1 MENIHEEVLVNKT
14 EPVPPPLLS
23 GPSTANVNRR
33 KCCSL
38 NKNRSTLSGRNC
50 SISQARES
58 WDRLFDEG
66 YRADV
71 EIHTDNDTIII
82 YAHASI
88 LGIAS
93 PVFKSMFKKS
103 KRTHHISINGV
114 PSEAVRIF
122 TRFLYSSCYEEAEME
137 EHILSLLVLSHAFAV
152 PQLKQECEHQLEHK
166 LLNMENVVDVFQLAV
181 LCDAPRLS
189 IICQRFVLGC
199 FKAASS
205 SAGWKAM
212 RASHPHIEKKLLESL
227 KFEDHVRSIYCLLY
241 IHIVRQ
247 KEMMRKVN
255 ERKVYLELYE
265 AMEALVRICR
275 DGRRPSGEH
284 DQEHCKYEANKGLES
299 LLQHFCGCKLRVA
312 GGCSHCKRMKQ
323 LLELH
328 SRICA
333 DSDVCRLKQRMMK
346 ENKKKKK
353 NKDKDEMKWKILVR
367 KIMRTK
373 SITGA
378 PYFTLALS

>member
-1 MENIHEEVLVNKT
+1 MEISHEEIPLIANKS
-14 EPVPPPLLS
+14 EPVPPPLS
-23 GPSTANVNRR
+23 GPSSTIVIHR

-38 NKNRSTLSGRNC
+38 NKNRSTLMGRDC
-50 SISQARES
+50 SISQARDS
-58 WDRLFDEG
+58 WDRLFDEA

-71 EIHTDNDTIII
+71 EIHTDSDAII

-93 PVFKSMFKKS
+93 PVFRGMLKKTKS
-103 KRTHHISINGV
+103 KYQISINGV
-114 PSEAVRIF
+114 PPEAVRIF
-122 TRFLYSSCYEEAEME
+122 TRFLYSSCYEEAQME

-152 PQLKQECEHQLEHK
+152 PQLKQVCECQLEHK

-181 LCDAPRLS
+181 LCDAPRLT
-189 IICQRFVLGC
+189 IICQRFVLMC
-199 FKAASS
+199 FKAASC

-212 RASHPHIEKKLLESL
+212 RASHPHIEKKLVESL
-227 KFEDHVRSIYCLLY
+227 KFEDH
-241 IHIVRQ
+241 RQ
-247 KEMMRKVN
+247 KEKMRK
-255 ERKVYLELYE
+255 
-265 AMEALVRICR
+265 
-275 DGRRPSGEH
+275 STGEH
-284 DQEHCKYEANKGLES
+284 NKDQEPCRYEANKGLES

-312 GGCSHCKRMKQ
+312 GGCPHCKRMRQ

-333 DSDVCRLKQRMMK
+333 DSDVCRVPLCKKLKQRNIK
-346 ENKKKKK
+346 ENKKKKKNK

-378 PYFTLALS
+378 PYFTLASS

>member
-1 MENIHEEVLVNKT
+1 MEISHEEIPLVASKI
-14 EPVPPPLLS
+14 EPVPPPLS
-23 GPSTANVNRR
+23 GPSSTIVNHR

-38 NKNRSTLSGRNC
+38 NKNRSTLMGRDC
-50 SISQARES
+50 SISQARDS
-58 WDRLFDEG
+58 WDRLFDEA

-71 EIHTDNDTIII
+71 EIHTDSDAII

-88 LGIAS
+88 LGTAS
-93 PVFKSMFKKS
+93 PVFRGMLKKPRS
-103 KRTHHISINGV
+103 KHQISINGV
-114 PSEAVRIF
+114 PPEAVRIF
-122 TRFLYSSCYEEAEME
+122 TRFLYSSCYEEAQME

-152 PQLKQECEHQLEHK
+152 PQLKQVCECQLEHK

-181 LCDAPRLS
+181 LCDAPRLT
-189 IICQRFVLGC
+189 IICQRFVLMC

-227 KFEDHVRSIYCLLY
+227 KFEDH
-241 IHIVRQ
+241 RQ
-247 KEMMRKVN
+247 NEKMRKLN

-265 AMEALVRICR
+265 AMETLVHVCR
-275 DGRRPSGEH
+275 DGCRLTGEH
-284 DQEHCKYEANKGLES
+284 SKDQEPCRYESNKGLES

-312 GGCSHCKRMKQ
+312 GGCPHCKRMRQ

-333 DSDVCRLKQRMMK
+333 DSDVCRVPLCKKLKQRIIK

-353 NKDKDEMKWKILVR
+353 NQNKDKDEMKWKILVR
-367 KIMRTK
+367 KILRTK

-378 PYFTLALS
+378 PYFTLASS

>member
-1 MENIHEEVLVNKT
+1 MEYSHEEIPNKIK
-14 EPVPPPLLS
+14 PVPPPLS
-23 GPSTANVNRR
+23 APSIKNLNHR

-38 NKNRSTLSGRNC
+38 NKSRSALMGQNC

-58 WDRLFDEG
+58 WDRLFDEA

-71 EIHTDNDTIII
+71 EIHTDGDTII

-103 KRTHHISINGV
+103 RSKHHISINGV
-114 PSEAVRIF
+114 PTEAVRIF
-122 TRFLYSSCYEEAEME
+122 TRFLYSSCYEEAQME
-137 EHILSLLVLSHAFAV
+137 EHILSILVLSHAFAI
-152 PQLKQECEHQLEHK
+152 PQLKHECEYQLEHK

-181 LCDAPRLS
+181 LCDAPRLR
-189 IICQRFVLGC
+189 IICQRYVLMC
-199 FKAASS
+199 FQAAST
-205 SAGWKAM
+205 SAGWKVM
-212 RASHPHIEKKLLESL
+212 KASHPHIEKKLLSSL
-227 KFEDHVRSIYCLLY
+227 KFEDYR
-241 IHIVRQ
+241 R
-247 KEMMRKVN
+247 KEKMRKMN

-265 AMEALVRICR
+265 AMEALVHICR
-275 DGRRPSGEH
+275 DGGRPSGEH
-284 DQEHCKYEANKGLES
+284 NKDQEPCRYEANKGLES

-312 GGCSHCKRMKQ
+312 GGCDHCKRMRQ

-333 DSDVCRLKQRMMK
+333 NSDACRVPLCKKFKQRVMK
-346 ENKKKKK
+346 ESRKKKK
-353 NKDKDEMKWKILVR
+353 NKDEMKWKILVR
-367 KIMRTK
+367 KVMRTK

-378 PYFTLALS
+378 PYFTLASS

>member
-1 MENIHEEVLVNKT
+1 MENIHEEDPLIANKV
-14 EPVPPPLLS
+14 EPVPPPLS
-23 GPSTANVNRR
+23 SPTTSAIVNLR

-38 NKNRSTLSGRNC
+38 DKNRPTLTGRNC
-50 SISQARES
+50 SISQVRES

-66 YRADV
+66 YKADV
-71 EIHTDNDTIII
+71 EIHTDSDTIIH
-82 YAHASI
+82 AHASI

-93 PVFKSMFKKS
+93 PVFKSMFMNSTCK
-103 KRTHHISINGV
+103 HHISINGV

-152 PQLKQECEHQLEHK
+152 PQLKQECEYQLEHK

-189 IICQRFVLGC
+189 IICQRFVLAC
-199 FKAASS
+199 FKAAFSS
-205 SAGWKAM
+205 GGWKAM
-212 RASHPHIEKKLLESL
+212 RASHPHIEKKLIESL
-227 KFEDHVRSIYCLLY
+227 RFENH
-241 IHIVRQ
+241 RQ
-247 KEMMRKVN
+247 KEKMRKMN

-275 DGRRPSGEH
+275 DRRRPTGE
-284 DQEHCKYEANKGLES
+284 DNQEPCRYEANKGLES
-299 LLQHFCGCKLRVA
+299 LLQHFCGCKLRVL
-312 GGCSHCKRMKQ
+312 GGCPHCKRMKQ

-333 DSDVCRLKQRMMK
+333 DSDVCRVPLCKRLKQKMTK
-346 ENKKKKK
+346 EKKKKKK
-353 NKDKDEMKWKILVR
+353 NKDEMKWKILVR

>member
-1 MENIHEEVLVNKT
+1 MENSHEEVANKT
-14 EPVPPPLLS
+14 KPVPPPLS
-23 GPSTANVNRR
+23 APTTKFINQR

-38 NKNRSTLSGRNC
+38 NKNRPTLIGRNC
-50 SISQARES
+50 TISQARGP
-58 WDRLFDEG
+58 WDCLFDEA

-71 EIHTDNDTIII
+71 EILTDTDSII

-93 PVFKSMFKKS
+93 PVFRSMFKKS
-103 KRTHHISINGV
+103 RRKHDISINGV
-114 PSEAVRIF
+114 PPEAVRIF
-122 TRFLYSSCYEEAEME
+122 MRFLYSSCYEEAQME

-152 PQLKQECEHQLEHK
+152 PQLKQECEYQLEHR
-166 LLNMENVVDVFQLAV
+166 LLNMENVVDVFQLSV
-181 LCDAPRLS
+181 LCDAPRLT
-189 IICQRFVLGC
+189 IICQRFVLMC
-199 FKAASS
+199 FQGVSF

-212 RASHPHIEKKLLESL
+212 KTSHPHIEKKLLESL
-227 KFEDHVRSIYCLLY
+227 KFEDH
-241 IHIVRQ
+241 RQ
-247 KEMMRKVN
+247 KEKMRKLN

-265 AMEALVRICR
+265 AMEALVHICR
-275 DGRRPSGEH
+275 DGRKPH
-284 DQEHCKYEANKGLES
+284 DREACRYEANKGLES

-312 GGCSHCKRMKQ
+312 GGCPHCKRMKQ

-333 DSDVCRLKQRMMK
+333 DSDVCRVPLCKKLKQRMMK
-346 ENKKKKK
+346 EKKNKKK
-353 NKDKDEMKWKILVR
+353 NKDDVKLKILAK

-378 PYFTLALS
+378 PYFTLASL

>member
-1 MENIHEEVLVNKT
+1 MENSLEEIPLIANKI
-14 EPVPPPLLS
+14 EPVPPPLSNQSTPTLS
-23 GPSTANVNRR
+23 HR
-33 KCCSL
+33 KCCTLS
-38 NKNRSTLSGRNC
+38 KNRPTLMGRSC

-58 WDRLFDEG
+58 LDSLFDES

-71 EIHTDNDTIII
+71 EIHTDSDTII

-93 PVFKSMFKKS
+93 PVFRSMFKKS
-103 KRTHHISINGV
+103 RSKHQISINGV
-114 PSEAVRIF
+114 PPEAVRIF
-122 TRFLYSSCYEEAEME
+122 TRFLYSSCYEQAQME
-137 EHILSLLVLSHAFAV
+137 EHVLSLLVLSHAFAV
-152 PQLKQECEHQLEHK
+152 PQLKQECEYQLEHK

-181 LCDAPRLS
+181 LCDAPRLG
-189 IICQRFVLGC
+189 IICQRFVLMS

-212 RASHPHIEKKLLESL
+212 RSSHPHIEKKLLSSL
-227 KFEDHVRSIYCLLY
+227 KFEDH
-241 IHIVRQ
+241 RQ
-247 KEMMRKVN
+247 KEKLRKVN

-265 AMEALVRICR
+265 AMEALVHICR
-275 DGRRPSGEH
+275 DGCRPTDEH
-284 DQEHCKYEANKGLES
+284 NKVLKENQEPCRHEANKGLEP

-312 GGCSHCKRMKQ
+312 GGCLHCKRMRQ

-333 DSDVCRLKQRMMK
+333 DSDACRVPLCKKLKQRFMK
-346 ENKKKKK
+346 ENRKKK
-353 NKDKDEMKWKILVR
+353 NNKDEMKWKILVR
-367 KIMRTK
+367 KVMRTK

-378 PYFTLALS
+378 PYFTLASS